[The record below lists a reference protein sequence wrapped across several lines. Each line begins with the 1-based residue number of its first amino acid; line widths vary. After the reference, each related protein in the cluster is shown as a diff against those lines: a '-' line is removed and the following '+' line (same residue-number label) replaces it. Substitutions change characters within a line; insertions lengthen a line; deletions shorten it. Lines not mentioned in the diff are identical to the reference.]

1 MNIAGDPRDTE
12 QHLDALIHLLGRE
25 RELLAEGTIDG
36 EALAQVAADK
46 QQMLAALA
54 EFEQRERGPHG
65 GTTPGGLRARAREAA
80 RLNRFNGQLIAAR
93 RTANRRLLNDLG
105 NLAGNLYGPD
115 GEASNQH
122 SRIASQ
128 A

>member
-1 MNIAGDPRDTE
+1 MNTAGDPRDPE
-12 QHLDALIHLLGRE
+12 HHLDELIRLLGRE
-25 RELLAEGTIDG
+25 RELLGEGRIDG

-46 QQMLAALA
+46 QQMLDALA
-54 EFEQRERGPHG
+54 AFEQRERGSRRG
-65 GTTPGGLRARAREAA
+65 ATTGRMFERAREAA

-93 RTANRRLLNDLG
+93 MTSNRRLLSDLG